1 MMALMLMVLSLK
13 GGFSNAMVTH
23 QRFCSKVPDTLAS
36 DVAAP
41 LLCAGITVYSPMMC
55 HHMNQAGAGSTYFIM
70 DTASGM
76 YPLDPSIPITFEAGG
91 QNHNCFCTSRDEV
104 HTCAIVDGKHGSLL
118 THVIIGSAGLKT
130 ISGSMIGGMK
140 EDLQEIIFV
149 CQSFEASII
158 QAQIY
163 KGKPIFTPLWHL
175 PHRKFDTRA
184 ILLLLLEMLLK
195 EQSQVDV
202 LSPLRERGLWHSCE
216 TDVDFNCKS
225 CIATICTCWTF

>member
-1 MMALMLMVLSLK
+1 
-13 GGFSNAMVTH
+13 
-23 QRFCSKVPDTLAS
+23 
-36 DVAAP
+36 
-41 LLCAGITVYSPMMC
+41 
-55 HHMNQAGAGSTYFIM
+55 
-70 DTASGM
+70 
-76 YPLDPSIPITFEAGG
+76 
-91 QNHNCFCTSRDEV
+91 
-104 HTCAIVDGKHGSLL
+104 
-118 THVIIGSAGLKT
+118 
-130 ISGSMIGGMK
+130 MIGGMK